1 MAAGDLITLPW
12 QLELNGVL
20 FGSGTS
26 FVVREFDPWTAPEVR
41 QGELARAQS
50 DGSYPG
56 QDRLGVKLVTA
67 KLAISAATDVLEQA
81 ARRTLAGAWKQPAPN
96 ATVPLV
102 WMEDDGVKYA
112 LYGKPR
118 LASTQLAPR
127 LFTEA
132 RFVATDPRIYAAASL
147 VPSTSFPTGGAGGL
161 SFGGAGAAAPFV
173 FSGAVSGGS
182 IDCTNSGTYETPYT
196 ITITGPVVAPL
207 VEHSVQ
213 GRSLSFTGTL
223 AAGETLV
230 IDSRAKTV
238 LLNGTASRYSWLTTA
253 SQWFTLEPGPNAL
266 RFSGASGSGTCSVRY
281 APAWL

>member
-56 QDRLGVKLVTA
+56 QDRLGMKLVTA

-81 ARRTLAGAWKQPAPN
+81 ARRTLAGAWKQPAAN

-127 LFTEA
+127 LYTEA
-132 RFVATDPRIYAAASL
+132 RFVATDPRIYTAASL
-147 VPSTSFPTGGAGGL
+147 SPSTSFPTGGAGGL

-173 FSGAVSGGS
+173 FSGAGVWRVDRLHQLGHLRDPVHDHDHRPGCCPAGGAF
-182 IDCTNSGTYETPYT
+182 GA
-196 ITITGPVVAPL
+196 GPVVVVHWDARR
-207 VEHSVQ
+207 
-213 GRSLSFTGTL
+213 G
-223 AAGETLV
+223 
-230 IDSRAKTV
+230 
-238 LLNGTASRYSWLTTA
+238 
-253 SQWFTLEPGPNAL
+253 
-266 RFSGASGSGTCSVRY
+266 
-281 APAWL
+281 

>member
-1 MAAGDLITLPW
+1 MAAGDLVTLPW

-26 FVVREFDPWTAPEVR
+26 FVVREFDPWAAAEVR
-41 QGELARAQS
+41 QGELARAQT

-56 QDRLGVKLVTA
+56 QDRLGVKLVSA
-67 KLAISAATDVLEQA
+67 RMAITAATDVLEQA
-81 ARRTLAGAWKQPAPN
+81 ARRTLAGAWKPPAAN

-127 LFTEA
+127 LYTDA
-132 RFVATDPRIYAAASL
+132 RFVATDPRIYTAASL
-147 VPSTSFPTGGAGGL
+147 APSTTFPTGGTGGL
-161 SFGGAGAAAPFV
+161 SFSAAAPFV
-173 FSGAVSGGS
+173 FSGAGAGGS
-182 IDCTNSGTYETPYT
+182 LDCTNSGTYETPYT
-196 ITITGPVVAPL
+196 ITITGPVVAPV

-213 GRSLSFTGTL
+213 GRSLSFTGTI
-223 AAGETLV
+223 AAGESLV
-230 IDSRAKTV
+230 IDSRSRTV

-253 SQWFTLEPGPNAL
+253 SQWFTLEPGPNAI
-266 RFSGASGSGTCSVRY
+266 RFSGASGSGSCSIRY